1 MPEREIY
8 NPETGQYE
16 IQYDYPGTTLG
27 TPAPPNPYVPEWF
40 AEHLRTFQE
49 QQQQQQA
56 DEERRRREEEATR
69 AEEERQRQRQA
80 EFERAWNNGSPPA
93 VALKPNH
100 GWEFDEGALQW
111 VQVEGRGIG
120 WNQPSQL
127 PGQGYFNYNNGS
139 PPNVPL
145 TAGHGWEWDGTR
157 WNQVPGKG
165 IGYVASTSGG
175 GGGGG
180 VTKTTSG
187 VSGVPQSYR
196 SGGTGASTG
205 GATSPIAG
213 SIPTLAEAA
222 AQAKQLFGSA
232 PEILKPGTFTPPP
245 QVGLEDRN
253 KIVQAIL
260 AQPDVMGQT
269 FQDQLFEQ
277 QKEQQA
283 QLAEQARARL
293 SQATAARGL
302 SAAGGQELL
311 GQAGVEE
318 GFINSLLSARR
329 DVSMKAAEANRASR
343 TAAVEMADAV
353 TQGDFARAQAAYQTQ
368 LQANQI
374 YNQLQ
379 MQAAE
384 LERGNVA
391 LVAQNLLAQREM
403 ALGEQAQSFDQYLR
417 QLQLNEMIRQFNEQ
431 LALDYGK
438 FGWTQQ
444 MGVASLFP

>member
-1 MPEREIY
+1 MVPAEERMPRPDDPFWPLPPESRE
-8 NPETGQYE
+8 PETGGLPDEPDRRGTDAPEKQESPVDRAVNLNGAGAQRLRAAYKQYLGRDASDDE
-16 IQYDYPGTTLG
+16 IRNWLSGSYGWGTG
-27 TPAPPNPYVPEWF
+27 
-40 AEHLRTFQE
+40 
-49 QQQQQQA
+49 
-56 DEERRRREEEATR
+56 
-69 AEEERQRQRQA
+69 
-80 EFERAWNNGSPPA
+80 
-93 VALKPNH
+93 
-100 GWEFDEGALQW
+100 EGGVDAMIQ
-111 VQVEGRGIG
+111 GI
-120 WNQPSQL
+120 
-127 PGQGYFNYNNGS
+127 
-139 PPNVPL
+139 
-145 TAGHGWEWDGTR
+145 
-157 WNQVPGKG
+157 
-165 IGYVASTSGG
+165 STSGEAEDYRRRTTTTTPT
-175 GGGGG
+175 
-180 VTKTTSG
+180 TKTTPTPTSTPT
-187 VSGVPQSYR
+187 VSGVPASYR
-196 SGGTGASTG
+196 SSGGVGAAG
-205 GATSPIAG
+205 GGAPGATSPIGG
-213 SIPTLAEAA
+213 SVPTLAEAA

-245 QVGLEDRN
+245 PVGLEDRN

-302 SAAGGQELL
+302 SAMGGQELL

-403 ALGEQAQSFDQYLR
+403 ALGEQGQSFDQYLR

-438 FGWTQQ
+438 FGWTQKI
-444 MGVASLFP
+444 GVASLFP

>member
-1 MPEREIY
+1 MVPAEERMPRPDDPFWPLPPESRE
-8 NPETGQYE
+8 PETGGLPDE
-16 IQYDYPGTTLG
+16 PDRRGTD
-27 TPAPPNPYVPEWF
+27 VPEKQESPVDRGVNLNG
-40 AEHLRTFQE
+40 AGAQRLRAAYKQYLGRD
-49 QQQQQQA
+49 A
-56 DEERRRREEEATR
+56 SDDEIRNWLSGSYGWGTGEEGVDAMI
-69 AEEERQRQRQA
+69 Q
-80 EFERAWNNGSPPA
+80 
-93 VALKPNH
+93 
-100 GWEFDEGALQW
+100 
-111 VQVEGRGIG
+111 GI
-120 WNQPSQL
+120 
-127 PGQGYFNYNNGS
+127 
-139 PPNVPL
+139 
-145 TAGHGWEWDGTR
+145 
-157 WNQVPGKG
+157 
-165 IGYVASTSGG
+165 STSGEAEDYRRRTTTTTTT
-175 GGGGG
+175 
-180 VTKTTSG
+180 TKTTPTTPTPTPT
-187 VSGVPQSYR
+187 VSGVPASYR
-196 SGGTGASTG
+196 SSGGAGASAG
-205 GATSPIAG
+205 GAQVGTSPIAG

-245 QVGLEDRN
+245 QVGVEDRN
-253 KIVQAIL
+253 RIVQAIL

-283 QLAEQARARL
+283 QLAAQARARL

-403 ALGEQAQSFDQYLR
+403 ALGEQGQSFDQYLR

-444 MGVASLFP
+444 MDVASLFP

>member
-1 MPEREIY
+1 MARDERYEDPYYDPNEPPTSQNIPDEPSPRPGDPGGTGTITQQL
-8 NPETGQYE
+8 NP
-16 IQYDYPGTTLG
+16 
-27 TPAPPNPYVPEWF
+27 
-40 AEHLRTFQE
+40 R
-49 QQQQQQA
+49 
-56 DEERRRREEEATR
+56 
-69 AEEERQRQRQA
+69 
-80 EFERAWNNGSPPA
+80 WNGGSPPA
-93 VALKPNH
+93 TPLPTGPDGKTTH
-100 GWEFDEGALQW
+100 GWIWTGSDPYDPNGQW
-111 VQVEGRGIG
+111 AQT
-120 WNQPSQL
+120 P
-127 PGQGYFNYNNGS
+127 
-139 PPNVPL
+139 
-145 TAGHGWEWDGTR
+145 
-157 WNQVPGKG
+157 
-165 IGYVASTSGG
+165 GG
-175 GGGGG
+175 GMGFGQYNVGY
-180 VTKTTSG
+180 TPPPPTTTPKPSPTPTPTPTPTPRP
-187 VSGVPQSYR
+187 SGVPQTYGTYSAAPR
-196 SGGTGASTG
+196 ATGAV
-205 GATSPIAG
+205 AAAPAASPIAG

-232 PEILKPGTFTPPP
+232 PEILKPGTFTAPPP
-245 QVGLEDRN
+245 VGLEDRN
-253 KIVQAIL
+253 KIIQAIL

-403 ALGEQAQSFDQYLR
+403 ALGEQGQSFDQYLR

>member
-1 MPEREIY
+1 MARDER
-8 NPETGQYE
+8 YE
-16 IQYDYPGTTLG
+16 DPYYDPNEPPSDQNIPDE
-27 TPAPPNPYVPEWF
+27 PAPRPGDPGGTGTITQQLNP
-40 AEHLRTFQE
+40 R
-49 QQQQQQA
+49 
-56 DEERRRREEEATR
+56 
-69 AEEERQRQRQA
+69 
-80 EFERAWNNGSPPA
+80 WNGGSPPA
-93 VALKPNH
+93 TPLPTGPDGKTTH
-100 GWEFDEGALQW
+100 GWIWTGSDPYDPNGQW
-111 VQVEGRGIG
+111 AQT
-120 WNQPSQL
+120 P
-127 PGQGYFNYNNGS
+127 
-139 PPNVPL
+139 
-145 TAGHGWEWDGTR
+145 
-157 WNQVPGKG
+157 
-165 IGYVASTSGG
+165 GG
-175 GGGGG
+175 GMGFGQYNVGY
-180 VTKTTSG
+180 TPPPPATTPKTDSTPTPTPTPRP
-187 VSGVPQSYR
+187 SGVPQTYGTYSAAPR
-196 SGGTGASTG
+196 ATGAVAAAPT
-205 GATSPIAG
+205 TSPIAG

-403 ALGEQAQSFDQYLR
+403 ALGEQGQSFDQYLR
-417 QLQLNEMIRQFNEQ
+417 QLQLNEMIRQFNEN

-444 MGVASLFP
+444 MDVANLFPRS

>member
-1 MPEREIY
+1 MARDER
-8 NPETGQYE
+8 YE
-16 IQYDYPGTTLG
+16 DPYYDPNEPPSDQNIPDE
-27 TPAPPNPYVPEWF
+27 PAPRPGDPTGEGTVIKQLNP
-40 AEHLRTFQE
+40 R
-49 QQQQQQA
+49 
-56 DEERRRREEEATR
+56 
-69 AEEERQRQRQA
+69 
-80 EFERAWNNGSPPA
+80 WNGGSPPA
-93 VALKPNH
+93 TPLPTGPDGKTTH
-100 GWEFDEGALQW
+100 GWIWTGSDPYDPNGQW
-111 VQVEGRGIG
+111 AQT
-120 WNQPSQL
+120 P
-127 PGQGYFNYNNGS
+127 
-139 PPNVPL
+139 
-145 TAGHGWEWDGTR
+145 
-157 WNQVPGKG
+157 
-165 IGYVASTSGG
+165 GG
-175 GGGGG
+175 GMGFGQYNVGY
-180 VTKTTSG
+180 TPPPPTTTSKTDSTPTPTPTPRPG
-187 VSGVPQSYR
+187 GVPQTYGTYSAAPR
-196 SGGTGASTG
+196 ATGAVAAAPT
-205 GATSPIAG
+205 TSPIAG

-232 PEILKPGTFTPPP
+232 PEILKPGTFTPPTP
-245 QVGLEDRN
+245 VGMDDRN

-302 SAAGGQELL
+302 SAMGGQELL

-403 ALGEQAQSFDQYLR
+403 ALGEQGQSFDQYLR
-417 QLQLNEMIRQFNEQ
+417 QLQLNEMIRQFNEN

-444 MGVASLFP
+444 MDVANLFPRS

>member
-1 MPEREIY
+1 MARDER
-8 NPETGQYE
+8 YE
-16 IQYDYPGTTLG
+16 DPYYDPNEPPSDQNIPDE
-27 TPAPPNPYVPEWF
+27 PAPRPGDPGGTGTIIQQLNP
-40 AEHLRTFQE
+40 R
-49 QQQQQQA
+49 
-56 DEERRRREEEATR
+56 
-69 AEEERQRQRQA
+69 
-80 EFERAWNNGSPPA
+80 WNGGSPPA
-93 VALKPNH
+93 TPLPTGPDGKTTH
-100 GWEFDEGALQW
+100 GWIWTGSDPYDPNGQW
-111 VQVEGRGIG
+111 AQT
-120 WNQPSQL
+120 P
-127 PGQGYFNYNNGS
+127 
-139 PPNVPL
+139 
-145 TAGHGWEWDGTR
+145 
-157 WNQVPGKG
+157 
-165 IGYVASTSGG
+165 GG
-175 GGGGG
+175 GMGFGQYNVGY
-180 VTKTTSG
+180 TPPPPTTTPKPSPTPTPTPTPTPRP
-187 VSGVPQSYR
+187 SGVPQTYGTYSAAPR
-196 SGGTGASTG
+196 ATGAV
-205 GATSPIAG
+205 AAAPAASPIAG

-232 PEILKPGTFTPPP
+232 PEILKPGTFTPPTP
-245 QVGLEDRN
+245 VGLEDRN

-293 SQATAARGL
+293 SKATAARGL
-302 SAAGGQELL
+302 SAMGGQELL

-403 ALGEQAQSFDQYLR
+403 ALGEQGQSFDQYLR

-438 FGWTQQ
+438 FGWTQKI
-444 MGVASLFP
+444 GVASLFP

>member
-1 MPEREIY
+1 MARDERYEDPYYDPNEPPTSQNIPDEPGPRPGDPTGEGTVTQQL
-8 NPETGQYE
+8 NP
-16 IQYDYPGTTLG
+16 
-27 TPAPPNPYVPEWF
+27 
-40 AEHLRTFQE
+40 R
-49 QQQQQQA
+49 
-56 DEERRRREEEATR
+56 
-69 AEEERQRQRQA
+69 
-80 EFERAWNNGSPPA
+80 WNGGSPPA
-93 VALKPNH
+93 RALPTGPDGKTIAGWTWTGSDPYDPN
-100 GWEFDEGALQW
+100 GDWIQTVGS
-111 VQVEGRGIG
+111 GIG
-120 WNQPSQL
+120 FGEYNVGYTPPPPTTTPT
-127 PGQGYFNYNNGS
+127 PG
-139 PPNVPL
+139 PTPTP
-145 TAGHGWEWDGTR
+145 TPTPTPR
-157 WNQVPGKG
+157 P
-165 IGYVASTSGG
+165 
-175 GGGGG
+175 
-180 VTKTTSG
+180 
-187 VSGVPQSYR
+187 SGVPQTYGTYSAASR
-196 SGGTGASTG
+196 STGAAAAAPT
-205 GATSPIAG
+205 TSPIAG

-232 PEILKPGTFTPPP
+232 PEILKPGTFTAPTP
-245 QVGLEDRN
+245 VGMEDRN

-293 SQATAARGL
+293 GQATAARGL
-302 SAAGGQELL
+302 SAMGGQELL

-318 GFINSLLSARR
+318 GFINNLLSARR

-403 ALGEQAQSFDQYLR
+403 QLGEQGQSFDQYLR

-431 LALDYGK
+431 LAFDYGK

-444 MGVASLFP
+444 MGFADLFR

>member
-1 MPEREIY
+1 MPY
-8 NPETGQYE
+8 NPDTGQYE
-16 IQYDYPGTTLG
+16 EDEYERNQRI
-27 TPAPPNPYVPEWF
+27 A
-40 AEHLRTFQE
+40 QE
-49 QQQQQQA
+49 EEAQRRR
-56 DEERRRREEEATR
+56 DEATRMEQELSRRREEEFR
-69 AEEERQRQRQA
+69 
-80 EFERAWNNGSPPA
+80 RAWNDKSPPA
-93 VALKPNH
+93 VPLKPNH

-127 PGQGYFNYNNGS
+127 PGQGYFNYNGGS
-139 PPNVPL
+139 PPGVPL
-145 TAGHGWEWDGTR
+145 AAGHGWEWDGTR
-157 WNQVPGKG
+157 WNQVKGRG
-165 IGYVASTSGG
+165 IGYVASGG
-175 GGGGG
+175 GGG
-180 VTKTTSG
+180 TTATTSR

-196 SGGTGASTG
+196 SGGGGGGGGGTSWG
-205 GATSPIAG
+205 GATSPIGG
-213 SIPTLAEAA
+213 SVPTLEEAQA
-222 AQAKQLFGSA
+222 KAKQLFGSA
-232 PEILKPGTFTPPP
+232 PEILKPGTFTAPP

-293 SQATAARGL
+293 GQATAARGL
-302 SAAGGQELL
+302 SAMGGQELL

-403 ALGEQAQSFDQYLR
+403 QLGEQSQSFDQYLR

-431 LALDYGK
+431 LAFDYGK

-444 MGVASLFP
+444 MGFADLFR

>member
-1 MPEREIY
+1 MARDERYEDPYYDPNEPPSDQNIPDEPGPRPGDPTGEGTVIKQL
-8 NPETGQYE
+8 NP
-16 IQYDYPGTTLG
+16 
-27 TPAPPNPYVPEWF
+27 
-40 AEHLRTFQE
+40 R
-49 QQQQQQA
+49 
-56 DEERRRREEEATR
+56 
-69 AEEERQRQRQA
+69 
-80 EFERAWNNGSPPA
+80 WNGGSPPA
-93 VALKPNH
+93 RPLPVGPDNKTTH
-100 GWEFDEGALQW
+100 GWTWSGSDEYDPNGDWEQTP
-111 VQVEGRGIG
+111 GRGMG
-120 WNQPSQL
+120 F
-127 PGQGYFNYNNGS
+127 GQYNVGYT
-139 PPNVPL
+139 PPP
-145 TAGHGWEWDGTR
+145 
-157 WNQVPGKG
+157 PP
-165 IGYVASTSGG
+165 STS
-175 GGGGG
+175 
-180 VTKTTSG
+180 TTTTSTTTTPTPTSRP
-187 VSGVPQSYR
+187 SGVPQTYATYSAAPR
-196 SGGTGASTG
+196 AAGAT
-205 GATSPIAG
+205 AAAVAPPTTSPIAG

-232 PEILKPGTFTPPP
+232 PEIRQPGTFTPPTP
-245 QVGLEDRN
+245 VGMEDRN
-253 KIVQAIL
+253 RIVQAIL

-283 QLAEQARARL
+283 QLAAQARARL

-403 ALGEQAQSFDQYLR
+403 ALGEQGQSFDQYLR
-417 QLQLNEMIRQFNEQ
+417 QLDLNERIRQFNES
-431 LALDYGK
+431 LAFDYGK

-444 MGVASLFP
+444 INLAGLFPQY

>member
-1 MPEREIY
+1 MARDER
-8 NPETGQYE
+8 YE
-16 IQYDYPGTTLG
+16 DPYYDPNEPPSDQNIPDE
-27 TPAPPNPYVPEWF
+27 PAPRPGDPGGTGTITQQLNP
-40 AEHLRTFQE
+40 R
-49 QQQQQQA
+49 
-56 DEERRRREEEATR
+56 
-69 AEEERQRQRQA
+69 
-80 EFERAWNNGSPPA
+80 WNGGSPPA
-93 VALKPNH
+93 TPLPTGPDGKTTH
-100 GWEFDEGALQW
+100 GWIWTGSDPYDPNGQW
-111 VQVEGRGIG
+111 AQT
-120 WNQPSQL
+120 P
-127 PGQGYFNYNNGS
+127 
-139 PPNVPL
+139 
-145 TAGHGWEWDGTR
+145 
-157 WNQVPGKG
+157 
-165 IGYVASTSGG
+165 GG
-175 GGGGG
+175 GMGFGQYNVGY
-180 VTKTTSG
+180 TPPPPTTTPKPSPTPTPTPTPTPRP
-187 VSGVPQSYR
+187 SGVPQTYGTYSAAPR
-196 SGGTGASTG
+196 ATGAV
-205 GATSPIAG
+205 AAAPAASPIAG

-232 PEILKPGTFTPPP
+232 PEILKPGTFTAPPP
-245 QVGLEDRN
+245 VGLEDRN
-253 KIVQAIL
+253 KIIQAIL

-403 ALGEQAQSFDQYLR
+403 ALGEQGQSFDQYLR